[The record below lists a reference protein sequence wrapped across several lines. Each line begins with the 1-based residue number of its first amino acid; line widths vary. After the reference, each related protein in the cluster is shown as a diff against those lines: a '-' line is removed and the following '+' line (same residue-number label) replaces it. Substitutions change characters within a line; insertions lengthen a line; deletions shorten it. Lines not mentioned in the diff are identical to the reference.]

1 MVDIIISA
9 GTAKVKARTYKVGAT
24 YFMDYSFPYNPW
36 KIWSEHLQKA
46 VKSDMER
53 LQSEEYRKSIGS
65 FHDEKFFYNKI
76 HNRMYGTLIVA
87 IYSEIEDCIK
97 RIFSLDNYK
106 YECLQCKLKQYSI
119 DASDLPYFNEMN
131 ILRLQVNAFKHNDM
145 YMTKELAKELKT
157 KKLGIVD
164 YTSINIEET
173 VNQCCHFLFELEKR
187 MDEYN
192 AKSNS

>member
-9 GTAKVKARTYKVGAT
+9 GTAKVKARTYKVGTT
-24 YFMDYSFPYNPW
+24 YFMDYPFPYNPW
-36 KIWSEHLQKA
+36 KIWSEHLQNA

-53 LQSEEYRKSIGS
+53 LKSEEYRKSIGS

-76 HNRMYGTLIVA
+76 HNRMYGALLVA
-87 IYSEIEDCIK
+87 IYSEVEDCIK
-97 RIFSLDNYK
+97 RIFGLDNYK
-106 YECLQCKLKQYSI
+106 YECLNCKLRQYNI
-119 DASDLPYFNEMN
+119 KMHELPYFKEMN
-131 ILRLQVNAFKHNDM
+131 VLRLQVNAFKHNDM

-173 VNQCCHFLFELEKR
+173 VNQCCKFLFELENR
-187 MDEYN
+187 MDKYN
-192 AKSNS
+192 AKSNG